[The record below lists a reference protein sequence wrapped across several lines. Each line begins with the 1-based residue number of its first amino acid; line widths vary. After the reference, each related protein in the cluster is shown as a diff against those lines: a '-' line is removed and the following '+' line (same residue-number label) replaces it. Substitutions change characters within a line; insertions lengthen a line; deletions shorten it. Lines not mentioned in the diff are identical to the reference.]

1 MDARL
6 TELYVQRGRL
16 RERIGAQ
23 REQLARDLAPLRVAS
38 DLADR
43 TGSVL
48 RQAQQWLSGR
58 PTVLT
63 ALVVALVVWR
73 PRAVWRSLRWG
84 YSLWR
89 GWSGLRHWVLGS
101 PSGRGRY
108 SAK

>member
-23 REQLARDLAPLRVAS
+23 REQLGRDLAPLRVAS

-48 RQAQQWLSGR
+48 RQTQQWLSGH
-58 PTVLT
+58 PTAVT

-73 PRAVWRSLRWG
+73 PRAVLRSLRWA
-84 YSLWR
+84 YSMWR
-89 GWSGLRHWVLGS
+89 GWSGLRNWAVGT
-101 PSGRGRY
+101 GRGRY
-108 SAK
+108 GTK